1 MPRKGWCNGGK
12 GGLIP
17 SFLFHPLLGYPLL
30 SQAEGRG
37 GFRGWGLWKLSLCI
51 ARLGKGLYLPYFV
64 PFAVRADSAHVYFIR
79 RGGCLV
85 SLSSD
90 VISAPRAGPAVLS
103 LMNSA
108 VALLSPPRY
117 QSSRCQIKP
126 GRGKERENKAQ
137 KEEGRGRVC
146 VVGVPL
152 VLGFPLFLV
161 IFPFKLF
168 PLQLGFLFEAECV
181 VAPEVMTL
189 SVALGPLL
197 LGREEGCPLFI
208 PAAEHILASCAPA
221 WSCPHCAAAWETAV
235 GVTVPF

>member
-1 MPRKGWCNGGK
+1 MDRRDVSAQGRVLYSWEGS
-12 GGLIP
+12 LIAA
-17 SFLFHPLLGYPLL
+17 FLFHRLLGHPPL
-30 SQAEGRG
+30 SQAQRVCGQG
-37 GFRGWGLWKLSLCI
+37 GWKLLLCV

-64 PFAVRADSAHVYFIR
+64 PFAVRADSAHVYFIQ

-126 GRGKERENKAQ
+126 GWGKERENKAQ
-137 KEEGRGRVC
+137 KEDGRGRMC

-152 VLGFPLFLV
+152 VLGFPP
-161 IFPFKLF
+161 FPSYFSF
-168 PLQLGFLFEAECV
+168 
-181 VAPEVMTL
+181 
-189 SVALGPLL
+189 
-197 LGREEGCPLFI
+197 
-208 PAAEHILASCAPA
+208 
-221 WSCPHCAAAWETAV
+221 
-235 GVTVPF
+235 